1 MKRVLLAFFA
11 GILLVS
17 CGIQSS
23 PQAEGTVEDH
33 LIAEIV
39 SNPVEMEDQLVR
51 FEGTIGHICRHSGDK
66 MRVVQGDDEAYSI
79 LVMLGEF
86 APSFNPE
93 LEGMEVIATGVVKTE
108 VLNMAALNA
117 TEEHVHDED
126 CEHEEEGMA
135 HQEEGMAHEE
145 AGHDCE
151 STQEAIALLKE
162 KGIDP
167 DIRVYVELTAFEM
180 K

>member
-1 MKRVLLAFFA
+1 MKRVFLALFV
-11 GILLVS
+11 GILMVS
-17 CGIQSS
+17 CGTQSS
-23 PQAEGTVEDH
+23 QRAEGTVEDH

-39 SNPVEMEDQLVR
+39 SNPVEMEDHVVR

-66 MRVVQGDDEAYSI
+66 MRVVQGDDEAFSI
-79 LVMLGEF
+79 LVMLGEY

-93 LEGMEVIATGVVKTE
+93 MEGMEVIATGVVKTE

-117 TEEHVHDED
+117 TEEGHVHDED
-126 CEHEEEGMA
+126 CEHGEEGT
-135 HQEEGMAHEE
+135 EE
-145 AGHDCE
+145 ADHECE

-167 DIRVYVELTAFEM
+167 DVRVYVELTAFEM